1 MTLKKRSRAM
11 VVLAAAAAL
20 AAVGATAAPSARPTA
35 AEEDAPFCCV
45 ANPRF
50 AGICKVTLAE
60 DETCADVLA
69 YLNNAASV
77 GKTYCGTTPI
87 RGGWT
92 KVECQV
98 EEE

>member
-1 MTLKKRSRAM
+1 MGLKKRSRAM
-11 VVLAAAAAL
+11 LVLAVVSSL
-20 AAVGATAAPSARPTA
+20 AAVGATTATSARPVVA
-35 AEEDAPFCCV
+35 DEDARFCCV

-60 DETCADVLA
+60 DESCADVLA

-77 GKTYCGTTPI
+77 GKTYCGTTPV
-87 RGGWT
+87 RMGW
-92 KVECQV
+92 KEVACQT

>member
-1 MTLKKRSRAM
+1 MDL
-11 VVLAAAAAL
+11 
-20 AAVGATAAPSARPTA
+20 APSARPVV
-35 AEEDAPFCCV
+35 AEEDAGFCCV

-87 RGGWT
+87 RMGW
-92 KVECQV
+92 KEVACQA
-98 EEE
+98 EEESQVNSGR